1 MADITYRDGR
11 LPQDYHVHTEAS
23 CDCQATMAEM
33 CQQALALGIAEIAF
47 TDHFDPKPEDLCY
60 GYYRPDRYFAAL
72 EAARR
77 TFGPQGLTIRAG
89 VELGEYHLF
98 HQTMTPVLAAWPYD
112 FVLGS
117 LHWVG
122 DQIVFDTGYFQ
133 TLGPRDSFARY
144 FVELERLARF
154 GGFDVLSHPDVVKRV
169 GYAAAGG
176 FDIREWED
184 LVRPVW
190 RACIENGIGLEI
202 NTSSLRSGV
211 GEVHPGPESLRWYRE
226 MGGEILT
233 IGSDSHRPAHL
244 GSGLDVALDVARWAG
259 FTRLAS
265 FEGRRIVRWIAI

>member
-1 MADITYRDGR
+1 MTYHPPSNGY

-23 CDCQATMAEM
+23 CDCQATMVEM
-33 CQQALALGIAEIAF
+33 GRSAVQRGIAEIAF

-60 GYYRPDRYFAAL
+60 GYYRPERYFAAL

-77 TFGPQGLTIRAG
+77 EFAPQGLTIRAG

-98 HQTMTPVLAAWPYD
+98 HADMAPVLAAWPYD

-122 DQIVFDTGYFQ
+122 DQIVFDEGYFRAH
-133 TLGPRDSFARY
+133 GPHDSFARY
-144 FVELERLARF
+144 FTELERLARF

-169 GYAAAGG
+169 GYGAVGG
-176 FDIREWED
+176 FDICQWED

-190 RACIENGIGLEI
+190 RACIENGIGIEI
-202 NTSSLRSGV
+202 NTSSLRSSV
-211 GEVHPGPESLRWYRE
+211 GEVHPVPASLCWYRA

-233 IGSDSHRPAHL
+233 IGSDSHRPGHVGA
-244 GSGLDVALDVARWAG
+244 GLEVALDVARAAG

-265 FEGRRIVRWIAI
+265 FEGRRIARWIAI

>member
-1 MADITYRDGR
+1 MTYRPIPNGY

-23 CDCQATMAEM
+23 CDCRATMAEM
-33 CQQALALGIAEIAF
+33 CRSAVQRGIAEIAF

-60 GYYRPDRYFAAL
+60 GYYRPERYFAAL

-77 TFGPQGLTIRAG
+77 EFAPQGLTIRAG

-98 HQTMTPVLAAWPYD
+98 HTDMAPVLAAWPYD

-122 DQIVFDTGYFQ
+122 DQIVFDEGYFRAN
-133 TLGPRDSFARY
+133 GPHDSFARY
-144 FVELERLARF
+144 FTELERLARF

-169 GYAAAGG
+169 GYGAVGG
-176 FDIREWED
+176 FDIRQWED

-190 RACIENGIGLEI
+190 RACIENGIGIEI

-233 IGSDSHRPAHL
+233 TGSDSHRPGHVGA
-244 GSGLDVALDVARWAG
+244 GLEVALDVARAAG

-265 FEGRRIVRWIAI
+265 FEGRRIAGWMPI